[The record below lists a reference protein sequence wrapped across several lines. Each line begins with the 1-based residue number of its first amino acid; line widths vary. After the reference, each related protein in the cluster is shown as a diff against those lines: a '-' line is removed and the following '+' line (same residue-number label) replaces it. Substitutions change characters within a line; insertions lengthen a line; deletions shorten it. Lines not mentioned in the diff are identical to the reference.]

1 MGAFYLKI
9 PQDSEFFKLLES
21 YDKDLQPF
29 RNEETV
35 SYLLSIRAIGIPR
48 KLSSGILCG
57 DLSFYL
63 AVTFT
68 ARITCFSCRNFIFV
82 YTSFAFQSV

>member
-48 KLSSGILCG
+48 KLS
-57 DLSFYL
+57 
-63 AVTFT
+63 
-68 ARITCFSCRNFIFV
+68 
-82 YTSFAFQSV
+82 